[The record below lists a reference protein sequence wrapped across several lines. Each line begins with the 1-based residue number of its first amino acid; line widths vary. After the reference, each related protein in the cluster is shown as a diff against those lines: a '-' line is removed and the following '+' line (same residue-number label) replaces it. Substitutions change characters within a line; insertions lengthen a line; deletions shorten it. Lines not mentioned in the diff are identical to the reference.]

1 MQSLSYTAQPKII
14 QTPDNQNNKSRLYV
28 TPRTQK
34 TSEDPAA
41 EPPADDPLGLGQRDL
56 DENAQKEMDRVFALY
71 KELSKQQSEKAAR
84 KPLKTEPT
92 KTKPDANSLR
102 TLTPSKQ
109 QQTQQASPGSFAGI
123 LERYQQKKSEGTATN
138 VLNITDPEDLERQT
152 TSSGNTDGYNE

>member
-1 MQSLSYTAQPKII
+1 MQSLNYTAKPNII
-14 QTPDNQNNKSRLYV
+14 QTPDNQNDTSRLYV
-28 TPRTQK
+28 APRTQK

-41 EPPADDPLGLGQRDL
+41 EPPADDPLGLAGRDL
-56 DENAQKEMDRVFALY
+56 DENAKEEMDRVFALY

-138 VLNITDPEDLERQT
+138 VLNITDPEDLKRQT